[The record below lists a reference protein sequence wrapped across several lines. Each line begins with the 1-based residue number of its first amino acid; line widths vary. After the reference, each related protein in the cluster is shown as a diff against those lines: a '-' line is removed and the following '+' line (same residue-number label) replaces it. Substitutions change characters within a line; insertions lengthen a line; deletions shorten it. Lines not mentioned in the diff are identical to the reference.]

1 MKAQMKK
8 LPPYTTMKEIMEN
21 PDIPL
26 EEKERAFLKWVLF
39 NAQGQNVAA
48 TTHYDGED
56 INERVVPVNMFKF
69 IEKDLLEAL
78 DLKSE
83 GSL

>member
-1 MKAQMKK
+1 MT
-8 LPPYTTMKEIMEN
+8 YTTMKEVMEN
-21 PDIPL
+21 PHIPL
-26 EEKERAFLKWVLF
+26 EEKERAFLKWILF

-48 TTHYDGED
+48 TTHYEGED
-56 INERVVPVNMFKF
+56 IDERVVPVNMFES

-83 GSL
+83 DSP